1 MLEDIDFSTRA
12 ADFYGDEHFF
22 IVSNICLKHNMSPV
36 NREKL
41 KYRWQRKLREYV
53 VYYKKNSFKPWALIN
68 LIWLLVGMLGE
79 SVISSILMRN
89 LGPFIGTIIGLY
101 HGVKKKVTL

>member
-1 MLEDIDFSTRA
+1 
-12 ADFYGDEHFF
+12 
-22 IVSNICLKHNMSPV
+22 MSPV

-68 LIWLLVGMLGE
+68 LIWLLVGLFGE
-79 SVISSILMRN
+79 SIISSILMRN
-89 LGPFIGTIIGLY
+89 LGPFLGTIIGLY
-101 HGVKKKVTL
+101 HGVQKKITL